1 MSDVTTFLIGALLGA
16 GAFGGGTWWLR
27 SRQKNLADELRRFF
41 GTDPATL
48 PVSSRPFGTVDLPNL
63 QLAVERFV
71 AETGGRMRVTGYNG
85 GIVASM
91 RNDLGSLVSASG
103 ILETVRVSAPSY
115 RQVDVGLDRQ
125 LRCLGNGIFLIEARG
140 TKYAVHIRSNE
151 HRPNDLHLEVMTS
164 SEEEGGKLL
173 ETIRSLAVQQNV
185 YRGKVIS
192 LECGSGLPWERGHAG
207 VRFHQVPPV
216 SAEELILP
224 DETFRLLERNTAGF
238 FRHAEQLR
246 KSGRSVKRGLLLHGK
261 PGTGK
266 TYTARWLSQALPGV
280 TTILM
285 SGEQLWLIKE
295 CCRLA
300 RMLAPALVVMEDV
313 DLVAAERNDQRHP
326 LQQVTLHTLLNEMD
340 GISSTAEILFLLTTN
355 RPEVIEPAIAARP
368 GRIDQAILF
377 PLPDAACRARLLQ
390 LYSRGLTLELQEPER
405 IIEKT
410 EGASPAFI
418 QELLRK
424 AALLAA
430 EAGSTAG
437 DTLRV
442 TDAHL
447 EHALSELVFGGG
459 ELTRQLLGFP
469 ETPVA

>member
-1 MSDVTTFLIGALLGA
+1 MSDVITFLTGAVLGA
-16 GAFGGGTWWLR
+16 SAFGGTTWALQ
-27 SRQKNLADELRRFF
+27 SRQKKLTAELKRFF
-41 GTDPATL
+41 GRDPTTL
-48 PVSSRPFGTVDLPNL
+48 AVFSRSFKTIDLPNL
-63 QLAVERFV
+63 QLAVEQFV
-71 AETGGRMRVTGYNG
+71 RETGGRMRVTGYHASIG
-85 GIVASM
+85 ASM
-91 RNDLGSLVSASG
+91 KNDLGSLVSASG
-103 ILETVRVSAPSY
+103 LLETVRVSAPSY
-115 RQVDVGLDRQ
+115 RHVDVGLDHQ
-125 LRCLGNGIFLIEARG
+125 LRCLDNGLFLIEAREAR
-140 TKYAVHIRSNE
+140 YAVHVRSE
-151 HRPNDLHLEVMTS
+151 EFRRNDLHLEVMTH

-173 ETIRSLAVQQNV
+173 ETLRALAVQQNV

-192 LECGSGLPWERGHAG
+192 LECSGTMPGERGHAG
-207 VRFHQVPPV
+207 VRFHQVAPV
-216 SAEELILP
+216 AAEELILP

-300 RMLAPALVVMEDV
+300 RMLAPALVIMEDV

-368 GRIDQAILF
+368 GRIDQAIEF
-377 PLPDAACRARLLQ
+377 PLPDAACRTRLLQ
-390 LYSRGLTLELQEPER
+390 LYSRGLTLNLQEPER

-437 DTLRV
+437 DTLRI
-442 TDAHL
+442 TDEHL

-469 ETPVA
+469 EAS